1 MGLAHS
7 ALARYREDG
16 FYAPIR
22 VLDQD
27 EAQRYRTRMEE
38 SEARLG
44 RPLTL
49 DERHKPHLLFDW
61 AWELTRHPAVLDLV
75 ESIVGP
81 DILAWESAIFTKEAG
96 RPEHLTWHQD
106 LLYWGLEPG
115 DQVLTAWIALSPS
128 TVESGCM
135 RVVPGSHKRDLV
147 PHLETFAPN
156 NLLSRGQEVQ
166 VEVNEADVVDIVLQP
181 GEMSL
186 HHVKIIHGS
195 EPNRAR
201 DRRIGF
207 GIRYF
212 PTSVRQRAKVRDS
225 AMLVRGT
232 DRYGHFDLEQ
242 QPAEFD
248 SSQARGLHAD
258 LRRRRQALQ
267 ASL

>member
-1 MGLAHS
+1 MRLADA
-7 ALARYREDG
+7 ALARYNEQG
-16 FYAPIR
+16 FYTPLR
-22 VLDQD
+22 VLSTA
-27 EAQRYRTRMEE
+27 EAAAYRARMEA

-44 RPLTL
+44 RALTL

-61 AWELTRHPAVLDLV
+61 AMELTRHPAVLDAV
-75 ESIVGP
+75 EAIVGP
-81 DILAWESAIFTKEAG
+81 DILAWESALFTKEAG
-96 RPEHLTWHQD
+96 GPEHLTWHQD
-106 LLYWGLEPG
+106 LLYWGLDPG

-135 RVVPGSHKRDLV
+135 RVVPRSHLHDLA
-147 PHLETFAPN
+147 PHVNTYAPN

-166 VEVNEADVVDIVLQP
+166 AEVNEADVVDIVLSP

-207 GIRYF
+207 GIRYL
-212 PTSVRQRAKVRDS
+212 PPSVRQRAKMRDS
-225 AMLVRGT
+225 ATLVRGT
-232 DRYGHFDLEQ
+232 DRFGHFDLEQ
-242 QPAEFD
+242 APAEFE
-248 SSQARGLHAD
+248 SPAAYATHLE

-267 ASL
+267 SSI